1 MSAAQGGFAMPD
13 SFVET
18 TSTSWLSRI
27 GQSIVGVLIGLLLVI
42 GSIILLF
49 WNEGRA
55 VQTARSLSEGGR
67 VVIDVAPAPI
77 DPGNEG
83 KLIHVSGDAKATAPI
98 TDRTFGVSVVALH
111 LTRVAEM
118 YQWEEQ
124 RHQETHQSVG
134 GSEQTVTT
142 YTYRKV
148 WSNRTIDSQTFR
160 HPEDHTNPQRHYDD
174 LGLTASDATL
184 GAYRLDAAVLNLLPT
199 REPLQLD
206 PQAADPL
213 KSRIANAQIVD
224 GKILIGASADNP
236 QIGDY
241 RISYVY
247 APLGPVSAIGRQTGS
262 GIASYQTSAGDRLLM
277 AAPGQQS
284 AADMF
289 KEAERNNMI
298 LTWVLR
304 LGGIVAMWFGSFF
317 ILRPL
322 VIVADVVPLIGSVLA
337 AGAGL
342 VSLAFTLV
350 VAGIV
355 IAIAWFWYR
364 PLVGIAALA
373 IGLVAGVAVHRMAA
387 RRAAARPGAAAA

>member
-1 MSAAQGGFAMPD
+1 MPD

-27 GQSIVGVLIGLLLVI
+27 GQSITGVLVGLIFIV

-67 VVIDVAPAPI
+67 VVVEAAPAPI
-77 DPGNEG
+77 DPANEG
-83 KLIHVSGDAKATAPI
+83 KLIHVSGDAKATVPI
-98 TDRTFGVSVVALH
+98 VDRTFGVSAIALH
-111 LTRVAEM
+111 LTRIAEM

-142 YTYRKV
+142 YTYIKL

-160 HPEDHTNPQRHYDD
+160 HPDGHANPQRQYDN

-184 GAYRLDAAVLNLLPT
+184 GTFRLDAAVLNLLPT
-199 REPLQLD
+199 NAALQLD

-213 KSRIANAQIVD
+213 KPKIPNAQIVD
-224 GKILIGASADNP
+224 GKIYIGTSAESP

-247 APLGPVSAIGRQTGS
+247 APLGPVSAIGRQAGS
-262 GIASYQTSAGDRLLM
+262 DIARYQTRAGDRLLM
-277 AAPGQQS
+277 AAPGEQS

-304 LGGIVAMWFGSFF
+304 LGGIMAMWFGAFF

-342 VSLAFTLV
+342 VALAFTLV
-350 VAGIV
+350 VAGVV
-355 IAIAWFWYR
+355 IALAWFWYR

-373 IGLVAGVAVHRMAA
+373 IGLVAGVVVHRMAA
-387 RRAAARPGAAAA
+387 RRAATRPGAVAA